1 MTLNTLYYT
10 KGLSGGDIGITG
22 YVLALYRDNGK
33 ENGNYYNGP
42 MMICLI
48 LVRFRI
54 WGFPKIRGTFL
65 GVPIIRT

>member
-10 KGLSGGDIGITG
+10 KGLYGGYIGMAG
-22 YVLALYRDNGK
+22 YVLASYRDNGK

-42 MMICLI
+42 MMICLT
-48 LVRFRI
+48 LVRWI